1 MGAIA
6 MRFHRAVEALIV
18 EIADRERANT
28 GLATVGLTGGV
39 FQNIRLVAAARRA
52 LEARGFEV
60 MTHRVVPPND
70 GGLALGQAMVAAAK
84 AR

>member
-1 MGAIA
+1 VGTIA
-6 MRFHRAVEALIV
+6 MRFHRAVAALIV

-39 FQNIRLVAAARRA
+39 FQNVRLATEARA
-52 LEARGFEV
+52 SLEADGFEV
-60 MTHRVVPPND
+60 ITHRVVPPND